1 MKKIFLNSLIFIL
14 ISIFIFIVI
23 LSTKGIETSKFN
35 ILISNKISKT
45 KNINLELDT
54 IKFKIDPRE
63 LSLFLET
70 ENPKIIFRG
79 VSLPAKNI
87 KVYIDF
93 LSLSKSNP
101 KIKKINVISKEL
113 EITQIKKLSAII
125 KPSNFKSILNNKII
139 NGKVIS
145 EIDIFLT
152 KDGNVKNFI
161 AKGSVKNLEAQLISD
176 FYLREVNLNFFADK
190 NDILIKNIFGNL
202 EDIKLSDGNIKINM
216 EDGVKLSLDF
226 NSILN
231 FDTCIE

>member
-176 FYLREVNLNFFADK
+176 FY
-190 NDILIKNIFGNL
+190 
-202 EDIKLSDGNIKINM
+202 
-216 EDGVKLSLDF
+216 
-226 NSILN
+226 
-231 FDTCIE
+231 

>member
-93 LSLSKSNP
+93 LSL
-101 KIKKINVISKEL
+101 
-113 EITQIKKLSAII
+113 
-125 KPSNFKSILNNKII
+125 
-139 NGKVIS
+139 
-145 EIDIFLT
+145 
-152 KDGNVKNFI
+152 
-161 AKGSVKNLEAQLISD
+161 
-176 FYLREVNLNFFADK
+176 
-190 NDILIKNIFGNL
+190 
-202 EDIKLSDGNIKINM
+202 
-216 EDGVKLSLDF
+216 
-226 NSILN
+226 
-231 FDTCIE
+231 